1 MEERADVK
9 KRFWVVIDPVDSELV
24 TAAIEAGADA
34 LVVPNGTSESVHR
47 LGRISTIADDGDL
60 VWGRDVLRVRIES
73 REDEA
78 KVNGHLPT
86 VIENSDWTIIP
97 LENLISRVTGNL
109 IQTVHSAEEAK
120 IALQVMERGADG
132 ILLQSRDPA
141 EIRRCGTLIAHSAM
155 DRVVLEAV
163 RIVSLKPVAMSDRCC
178 IDTTSILPPGEGLLV
193 GNAASAM
200 FLVHNENIDSP
211 YAAARP
217 FRVNA
222 GAVHAYVCLP
232 GNRTRYLSELTT
244 GDELLACNPEGE
256 TRIVAVGR
264 NKIERRP
271 MLLVTAES
279 ESGRQVSLVLQNA
292 ETVRLTTPEGKPT
305 PVTVLKAGD
314 AVLACFG
321 NSSGRHFGQEIEET
335 IHEY

>member
-1 MEERADVK
+1 MR
-9 KRFWVVIDPVDSELV
+9 KRFWVAIDPVDPELV

-34 LVVPNGTSESVHR
+34 VVVPDGAGESVRR
-47 LGRISTIADDGDL
+47 LGRIPTIADDGDL
-60 VWGRDVLRVRIES
+60 VWGRDVLRVRIAS

-78 KVNGHLPT
+78 EVDGRLPT
-86 VIENSDWTIIP
+86 VIENDDWTIIP
-97 LENLISRVTGNL
+97 LENLISRAAGNL
-109 IQTVHSAEEAK
+109 IQTVHSSEEAK

-141 EIRRCGTLIAHSAM
+141 EIRRCGALVAHAAM
-155 DRVVLEAV
+155 ERVSLEPV
-163 RIVSLKPVAMSDRCC
+163 RIVSVKPVAMSDRCC

-193 GNAASAM
+193 GNAAAAM

-211 YAAARP
+211 YADARP

-222 GAVHAYVCLP
+222 GAVHAYVRLP

-244 GDELLACNPEGE
+244 GDELLVCNPAGE
-256 TRIVAVGR
+256 TRVVAVGR

-279 ESGRQVSLVLQNA
+279 ESGRQLSLVLQNA
-292 ETVRLTTPEGKPT
+292 ETVRLTAPEGEAVA
-305 PVTVLKAGD
+305 VTGLKAGD
-314 AVLACFG
+314 AVLACLG
-321 NSSGRHFGQEIEET
+321 KKSGRHFGQEIEET
-335 IHEY
+335 IREH